1 MKEKSVFTNI
11 PQEQWL
17 HQSDHFF
24 IVPDKYPVSNGHLLI
39 VSKEPRIDYFE
50 LTEAEQMELTA
61 MITHAKNLI
70 EQSHSPDG
78 YNIGMNCGEAA
89 GQTVFHFHCHVI
101 PRYEGD
107 VENPRGGI
115 RNVIPG
121 MGDY

>member
-1 MKEKSVFTNI
+1 MSNSVFSNI
-11 PQEQWL
+11 RETDWL
-17 HQSDHFF
+17 HHSQHFF

-39 VSKEPRIDYFE
+39 ISKEHRRDFFDLSDEEKKQLPE
-50 LTEAEQMELTA
+50 LITTA
-61 MITHAKNLI
+61 KSLI
-70 EQSHSPDG
+70 EKEHGPTG
-78 YNIGMNCGEAA
+78 YNIGMNCEASA

-101 PRYEGD
+101 PRYKGD